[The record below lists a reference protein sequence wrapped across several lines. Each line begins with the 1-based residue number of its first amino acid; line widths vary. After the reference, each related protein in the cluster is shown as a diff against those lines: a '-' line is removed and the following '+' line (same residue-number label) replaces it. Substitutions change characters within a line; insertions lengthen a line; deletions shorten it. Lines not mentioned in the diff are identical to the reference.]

1 MVYRNDNKLILRII
15 NPVNQFNLLEFCKSR
30 PRRRSDQTL
39 IIPLAH
45 RADQT
50 QEYYFSVK
58 LAEVRRLIAA
68 GHDVINI
75 GIGNPDMM
83 PSDATLHALTT
94 SAQQPNAHGYQSYK
108 GIPAFRAAIARFYAH
123 TYGVTLDPETEIL
136 PLIGSKEGIT
146 HLSLTFLN
154 EGDRVLVPEL
164 GYPAYR
170 TVSQMVGAD
179 VREYPLLEREN
190 WQPDWDA
197 MTDLVGKEEIAPA
210 HQTKIIWL
218 NYPHMPTGAPAT
230 RTLFERAVR
239 FAHDHRVLLCHDNPY
254 SLILNKKPPV
264 SLLSIDGAKAVAVEL
279 NSMSKSHNM
288 AGWRIGWLAGS
299 KAYVDAVLTIKSN
312 VDSGTFLAVQ
322 QAAVQALANSDDW
335 HRQRNAVYEGRLDA
349 AKAFLD
355 ALNCTYTND
364 QEGLFLWAKLPDY
377 VESAEA
383 LVDDLLYN
391 KHIFM
396 APGSVFGPKG
406 NRYVRVSLCMSK
418 ERIWMA
424 VERLNQD

>member
-1 MVYRNDNKLILRII
+1 M
-15 NPVNQFNLLEFCKSR
+15 
-30 PRRRSDQTL
+30 
-39 IIPLAH
+39 IIPVAH

-58 LAEVRRLIAA
+58 LAEVRKLIAA
-68 GHDVINI
+68 GHDIINI

-83 PSDATLHALTT
+83 PSETTLDALAI
-94 SAQQPNAHGYQSYK
+94 SARQPNAHGYQSYK

-154 EGDRVLVPEL
+154 DGDRVLVPEL

-170 TVSQMVGAD
+170 AVSQMVGAD
-179 VREYPLLEREN
+179 VHEYPLLEYKG
-190 WQPDWDA
+190 WQPDWTA
-197 MTDLVGKEEIAPA
+197 MADLVSER
-210 HQTKIIWL
+210 TKIIWL

-230 RTLFERAVR
+230 RSLFERAVQ

-254 SLILNKKPPV
+254 SLILNKKPPI
-264 SLLSIDGAKAVAVEL
+264 SLLSVDGAKDVAVEL

-288 AGWRIGWLAGS
+288 AGWRIGWLAGAKS
-299 KAYVDAVLTIKSN
+299 YVDAVLTIKSN

-322 QAAVQALANSDDW
+322 QAAVEALANSDDW

-355 ALNCTYTND
+355 ALGCTYADD
-364 QEGLFLWAKLPDY
+364 QEGLFLWAKLPDSIG
-377 VESAEA
+377 SAEA
-383 LVDDLLYN
+383 LVDELLYN
-391 KHIFM
+391 KHIFI
-396 APGSVFGPKG
+396 APGFVFGPKG
-406 NRYVRVSLCMSK
+406 DRYIRVSLCMPK
-418 ERIWMA
+418 ERIQQA
-424 VERLNQD
+424 TQRIKA

>member
-1 MVYRNDNKLILRII
+1 M
-15 NPVNQFNLLEFCKSR
+15 
-30 PRRRSDQTL
+30 

-58 LAEVRRLIAA
+58 LAEVRQLIAS

-83 PSDATLHALTT
+83 PSDATLDALAT
-94 SAQQPNAHGYQSYK
+94 SARQPNAHGYQSYK
-108 GIPAFRAAIARFYAH
+108 GIPAFRGAIARFYAH
-123 TYGVTLDPETEIL
+123 TYGVALDPESEIL

-170 TVSQMVGAD
+170 AVSRMVGAD
-179 VREYPLLEREN
+179 VHEYPLLERGNYGES
-190 WQPDWDA
+190 WQPDWSA
-197 MTDLVGKEEIAPA
+197 VADLVSDR
-210 HQTKIIWL
+210 TKIIWL

-230 RTLFERAVR
+230 RSLFERAVR

-254 SLILNKKPPV
+254 SLVLNKKPPI

-288 AGWRIGWLAGS
+288 AGWRIGWLAGT
-299 KAYVDAVLTIKSN
+299 KPYIDAVLTIKSN
-312 VDSGTFLAVQ
+312 VDSGTFLAMQ

-335 HRQRNAVYEGRLDA
+335 HRDRNAVYEGRLDA

-355 ALNCTYTND
+355 ALGCTYTDD
-364 QEGLFLWAKLPDY
+364 QEGLFLWAKLPDS

-383 LVDDLLYN
+383 LVDELLHD
-391 KHIFM
+391 KHVFI
-396 APGSVFGPKG
+396 APGSVFGPAG
-406 NRYVRVSLCMSK
+406 DRYIRVSLCMPK
-418 ERIWMA
+418 ERIEEA
-424 VERLNQD
+424 VKRIQV